1 MLFFDFDY
9 VIVEKFES
17 YEPTRIDR
25 KHQLL
30 TVKLPRS
37 KQKLCF
43 LINRYVN
50 VPYLK
55 KGDRVR
61 LRLEIFV
68 RGKSTTP
75 SFKVVAIFKE
85 NVGFVVI

>member
-1 MLFFDFDY
+1 MFFDFDF
-9 VIVEKFES
+9 VIVEKFER
-17 YEPTRIDR
+17 YESKRIDR

-30 TVKLPRS
+30 TIKLPHS

-43 LINRYVN
+43 VINRYVN
-50 VPYLK
+50 VPHLK

-68 RGKSTTP
+68 RGRSTTP
-75 SFKVVAIFKE
+75 LFKVVAIFKE
-85 NVGFVVI
+85 NVDFVVI